1 MITEPAYYKLAMSL
15 KSGLPNEVDFAF
27 NTLTVLSCDEND
39 PLLLSSVPSLLN
51 LMLAHVGIYDECK
64 FNMVELSGLYVYTKA
79 NVDIFCG
86 GPYQYNINVY
96 FNNFHDVVHFLKE
109 Y

>member
-1 MITEPAYYKLAMSL
+1 MYNMFVDVITEPAYYKLSMSL

-27 NTLTVLSCDEND
+27 NTLTVLSCDEKS

-64 FNMVELSGLYVYTKA
+64 L
-79 NVDIFCG
+79 NVG
-86 GPYQYNINVY
+86 M
-96 FNNFHDVVHFLKE
+96 
-109 Y
+109 